1 MEIVKTNSFLSN
13 NSNVSSAPVALEMSN
28 ENLNLNN
35 INNLN
40 ITNKN
45 DISISNNNLIIQITP
60 FYIDKLQKDCYINII
75 QFIMN
80 NCDIILKKNFFY
92 KNNNFIIKKK
102 KSNYKLS
109 INKEVKNKI
118 KDQYEKKIIEQHK
131 EIVKINENFDD
142 INIKNEIND
151 DSSIENAE
159 FYCQIH
165 DKTYYTKQAYNNHL
179 RSQHNYKFKCLKC
192 GEKFQTIIKVQN
204 HFSYCNK
211 NNKKNNELFKNDN
224 NKSKINI
231 NTNNKNDEYINKKD
245 NNMNSIN
252 IDNDIM
258 NNNLKKKQ
266 KKKQEDPKKI
276 NDIKLNNKKEKE
288 KEGSSYY
295 YECYRD
301 GKTFEEEK
309 EYIKHFKKYH
319 PNDFPFYCDKCDRG
333 FYSYNAIE
341 NHILSM
347 GHT

>member
-1 MEIVKTNSFLSN
+1 
-13 NSNVSSAPVALEMSN
+13 MSN

-92 KNNNFIIKKK
+92 N
-102 KSNYKLS
+102 
-109 INKEVKNKI
+109 
-118 KDQYEKKIIEQHK
+118 EQHK

-309 EYIKHFKKYH
+309 EYIKHFKKH
-319 PNDFPFYCDKCDRG
+319 HLNDFPFYCDKCDRG